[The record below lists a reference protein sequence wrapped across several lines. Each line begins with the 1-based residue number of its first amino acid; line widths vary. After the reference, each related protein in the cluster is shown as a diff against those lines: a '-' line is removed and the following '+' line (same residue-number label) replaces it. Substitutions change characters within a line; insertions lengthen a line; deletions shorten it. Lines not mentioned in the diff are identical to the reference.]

1 MDVTS
6 PKISEYDDED
16 GPGSILQTIFM
27 RLVVWGSAGVAA
39 AAFWWSGKTF
49 GIPHVHGYAG
59 SLFQG
64 SAIANLIAVGILYVS
79 IAAAASIV
87 LGRIRTGIGVFAASF
102 GLAAISVRGGTVSDV
117 LRDLGASATY
127 GMFLGETVV
136 LAAMAAGAMLL
147 SRFLAPLPPLA
158 KLQDDELPK
167 STDRLLSVGLQTAVT
182 LVLVMVVG
190 QSDTKGQALAAV
202 GAASLVATLIADNC
216 LPVGFTP
223 LAVMAPFA
231 AAIVGYA
238 WALTAAGGSP
248 DPANSLVT
256 ALPLDYASFG
266 VAGTMMG
273 HWMTHQWREEAVEDE

>member
-6 PKISEYDDED
+6 QKSIEDDDEYESD
-16 GPGSILQTIFM
+16 NILPILGM
-27 RLVVWGSAGVAA
+27 RLTVWGSGGLAA
-39 AAFWWSGKTF
+39 LGFWYVGAHLA
-49 GIPHVHGYAG
+49 IPAVRGYGG
-59 SLFQG
+59 SLLQG
-64 SAIANLIAVGILYVS
+64 AAVANVLVIAIVYAS
-79 IAAAASIV
+79 IAAAASLL
-87 LGRIRTGIGVFAASF
+87 LGRIRPGIGVFAASF
-102 GLAAISVRGGTVSDV
+102 GLAAISVRGGTVSSV

-136 LAAMAAGAMLL
+136 LAAIAAGAMLL

-158 KLQDDELPK
+158 KMQDDDLPK
-167 STDRLLSVGLQTAVT
+167 NSDRLLSVGLQTAIT
-182 LVLVMVVG
+182 LVLVLVLG
-190 QSDTKGQALAAV
+190 QSDVKGQALFSV
-202 GAASLVATLIADNC
+202 GIASLVATLVADNS

-231 AAIVGYA
+231 AALVGYA
-238 WALTAAGGSP
+238 WALTASGGSS

-273 HWMTHQWREEAVEDE
+273 HWLTHQWREEAEEE